1 MLDLYKNI
9 RERRQLLNLTQSE
22 VAAKAGY
29 ADKSMIAKIEKGLID
44 LPQSKIALFANVLQ
58 TTQSALMGWEED
70 TSVFKHNNVVPVPEM
85 RQVPLFVGGIAC
97 GDPLFV
103 TDETEYISVPKHI
116 KADFAVVCKGD
127 SMINAR
133 INDGDIVYIK
143 QQPVVNNGQIAAV
156 LIDDSAT
163 LKKVYL
169 EKNRLT
175 LMAANPDYPPMIF
188 TGEELENI
196 KILGLATAFTSSI

>member
-1 MLDLYKNI
+1 MSIGDKIKAL
-9 RERRQLLNLTQSE
+9 RARGNLTLEE
-22 VAAKAGY
+22 VAKY
-29 ADKSMIAKIEKGLID
+29 VKVSRQTINRYENNIITNIPSDKIEL
-44 LPQSKIALFANVLQ
+44 LASLFN
-58 TTQSALMGWEED
+58 TTPAYLMGWEEE
-70 TSVFKHNNVVPVPEM
+70 SPIPQYENIIPVPEM
-85 RQVPLFVGGIAC
+85 HQIPLYTGGIAC

-103 TDETEYISVPKHI
+103 SDETEYISVPKHI

-143 QQPVVNNGQIAAV
+143 QQPTVNDGQIAAV

-175 LMAANPDYPPMIF
+175 LMAANPDYPPRIF